1 MNLVIWPVSRSF
13 PWRLSE
19 ADITSISEAFDSD
32 WGISFLTSDGYA
44 ERLSSL
50 PLEEIDAHDEAY
62 LEAQSG
68 GSEEPY
74 FEVIARPSLHG
85 LITSQHRAW
94 LIDATAAA
102 IAVVRNER
110 IGGRILD
117 VGCHVGHVSSVLA
130 DKVDNLILGIDP
142 MEAAIAAG
150 LRHHSRNQRVE
161 LKKNAIPL
169 NGIDRFGLIVS
180 IDAVH
185 GVPLA
190 DHLKSYGRLLEP
202 GGIALIASAAMY
214 GSEWTK
220 AVRNASNAG
229 LSFLDAFVV
238 GGYGGASST
247 ESNRF
252 NCEVMIALHKGPGH
266 KIPKDFDE
274 VRKLSERWWP
284 EFQSYANDPATPD
297 ECKTQAFFLAHA
309 GA

>member
-1 MNLVIWPVSRSF
+1 MNLAIWPTSRSF
-13 PWRLSE
+13 PWRLPESDV
-19 ADITSISEAFDSD
+19 AGISEAFDRD
-32 WGISFLTSDGYA
+32 WGISFLTSDRYA

-50 PLEEIDAHDEAY
+50 PREEIDAHDEAY
-62 LEAQSG
+62 SEAQSG
-68 GSEEPY
+68 GSEAPY
-74 FEVIARPSLHG
+74 FEVIARPGLHG

-102 IAVVRNER
+102 IGVVRNEK
-110 IGGRILD
+110 IDGRILD
-117 VGCHVGHVSSVLA
+117 VGCHVGHVSSILA
-130 DKVDNLILGIDP
+130 DRVDNSILGIDP
-142 MEAAIAAG
+142 MEAAIEAG
-150 LRHHSRNQRVE
+150 LRHPARHQRVE
-161 LKKNAIPL
+161 LKKKAIPFH
-169 NGIDRFGLIVS
+169 GMDRFGLIVS

-190 DHLKSYGRLLEP
+190 DHLKNYGRLLQP

-220 AVRNASNAG
+220 AARNASNAG

-247 ESNRF
+247 EPNRF
-252 NCEVMIALHKGPGH
+252 DCEVMIALQKGPGH

-309 GA
+309 G